1 LIPVD
6 QIALEILVP
15 HQGPLQI
22 EAVGAGEVLGCS
34 CLIEPYRWHF
44 DARALQDVSALVLE
58 GKRLRRQCD
67 DQPAVGYWVLKQLTP
82 FLEMRLQ
89 KTRLRILE
97 LNSHWSR

>member
-1 LIPVD
+1 MIPVD

-58 GKRLRRQCD
+58 GKHLRQQCD
-67 DQPAVGYWVLKQLTP
+67 DQPVVGYWVLKQLT
-82 FLEMRLQ
+82 LSSRLRLQ
-89 KTRLRILE
+89 KTHLRILE
-97 LNSHWSR
+97 LNSHSSR